1 MEITEP
7 VIEGE
12 EEDPELTEEPAF
24 QWWVTILVGLAII
37 AIIVA
42 IIVVAKV
49 MRTSK
54 MR

>member
-12 EEDPELTEEPAF
+12 EEDSELTEEPAF
-24 QWWVTILVGLAII
+24 QWWVTILVGFAII

-42 IIVVAKV
+42 VIVVA
-49 MRTSK
+49 RFIRAEK
-54 MR
+54 MK

>member
-12 EEDPELTEEPAF
+12 EEYPELTEEPAF